1 LRHYVASTERAYLGW
16 FKQFKAFVK
25 RSSPSELAKEDVER
39 FLSSLALE
47 KHVAGSTQNQAFNA
61 LLFLYR
67 EIFGIDIGD
76 MSKVVR
82 SKKPERLPVI
92 FTRGELKSFFKG
104 FEGTYKLMMQLIYGC
119 GLRGIEC
126 LRLRINDIDFEHSR
140 VIIRAAKGDK
150 DRVSILLPEL
160 AESLKE
166 HIGRVSEL
174 HEQDV
179 KLGYGEVYL
188 PYSLEKKYPSANRE
202 IGWQYV
208 FPTQK
213 LSVDPRSGV
222 VRRHHVLKSSI
233 NKAFRKGA
241 SALNLKKHVT
251 LHSLRH
257 SFATHLLEDGYDIR
271 TIQDLLGHK
280 DVKTTMIYT
289 HVMVDRFKNVRSP
302 LAELM

>member
-1 LRHYVASTERAYLGW
+1 
-16 FKQFKAFVK
+16 
-25 RSSPSELAKEDVER
+25 
-39 FLSSLALE
+39 
-47 KHVAGSTQNQAFNA
+47 
-61 LLFLYR
+61 
-67 EIFGIDIGD
+67 
-76 MSKVVR
+76 
-82 SKKPERLPVI
+82 
-92 FTRGELKSFFKG
+92 
-104 FEGTYKLMMQLIYGC
+104 MQLIYGC